1 MLVTGCRFRFYLK
14 MKLFFITIL
23 FLLKIVLSNG
33 MRLDPP
39 PKPKWPQKVYAEG
52 YLVLPYAELSEP
64 FTAYY
69 DGPGKRSRIDYYGGE
84 YSRIQIQYLVATLYN
99 IRWMFV

>member
-1 MLVTGCRFRFYLK
+1 
-14 MKLFFITIL
+14 
-23 FLLKIVLSNG
+23 

-39 PKPKWPQKVYAEG
+39 PKPTWPQKVYAEG

-69 DGPGKRSRIDYYGGE
+69 DGPGKRSRIDYYGG
-84 YSRIQIQYLVATLYN
+84 
-99 IRWMFV
+99 

>member
-1 MLVTGCRFRFYLK
+1 
-14 MKLFFITIL
+14 MKQFVIAIL
-23 FLLKIVLSNG
+23 FSLKIFLSNG

-52 YLVLPYAELSEP
+52 YLMLPYAELSEP

-84 YSRIQIQYLVATLYN
+84 YSRIQIEYLVATLHN
-99 IRWMFV
+99 TALMFFQLISLLILCL